1 MIVVKAQASVIVGLI
16 FMIILFSVIIPFL
29 AFTMT
34 SPSYDIQ
41 GKQYVSQAT
50 QARDQQMFQIESGDP
65 LISYVLTPSGQDVLN
80 FEFLH
85 GFYPLQIRGI
95 YYFNGTSWVPA
106 YPGNLTVSSDL
117 TIYLFTPSF
126 YSGPID
132 IVTSYANQIVLYP
145 KQFGGLECTNIWT
158 LFLNNQQSSA
168 YLTLYPGQNTQVEY
182 IYAEGSPSEQ
192 SVTSEMTLDLPN
204 GTEIFEPNTTAL
216 PAVIGS
222 GEIVALPNGT
232 TIIYPNP
239 NNGVVAIEIIKDY
252 ATVQVSGGYI
262 QQKCLHANGLP
273 LSSFLTGYQSD
284 NDNMGMLNATKRG
297 GSNNPMLQ
305 SQTIIQWVIPDSGIH
320 QGLDIPYVEASTGP
334 NGGRPGGGPGSQN
347 RINLLSS
354 GPKANVPYYSNY
366 APLGGYAVWTG
377 DAGIVIGNGIAN
389 TGNPPGQPNPPG
401 GGNNNE
407 FYIAF
412 TVQLYNGTWVTIV
425 DPNPVPAETT
435 LNGNQAAYLMM
446 IAGSYNAS
454 TGVMSLY
461 VNGSLVSQVQLK
473 PNLPLNNSPLSIMD
487 VGSVYN
493 VSNGNFL
500 KSLPGVAGDVNTG
513 DSQSYSFD
521 GALGPTIIY
530 NVSLTP
536 NAISFLY
543 HGGLPNIN
551 DIKVMWTQN
560 FVVYSKILRVYPLQ
574 TEECYSTQQPH
585 ANNGQYGYINGQN
598 VRYMVGYEVYNLVN
612 ESQYDAFWGLGA
624 AEPTAFTPFGA
635 LVLWSGATPLVFNP
649 TLLAKTGQNVT
660 IEYQATLV
668 PPEKGTYTFS
678 YNFTDCPPGI
688 TTETNGGQ
696 VVWANEYGKV
706 YINGKLVFSGYMS
719 SNKQIHV
726 LYSNDPSAVVKNQP
740 KFDYTLTGSV
750 NITIVFTFNIP
761 SDYSTSEPLGIF
773 FGLMWIPPGYS
784 SFVPVPISSFQT
796 SSE

>member
-1 MIVVKAQASVIVGLI
+1 VIVVKAQASVIVGLI

-168 YLTLYPGQNTQVEY
+168 YVTLYPGQNTQVEY
-182 IYAEGSPSEQ
+182 IYATGSPSEQ
-192 SVTSEMTLDLPN
+192 NVISTTTLNLPN

-216 PAVIGS
+216 PTVIGS

-232 TIIYPNP
+232 TIIFPNS
-239 NNGVVAIEIIKDY
+239 NNEVVAIKIIKDY
-252 ATVQVSGGYI
+252 ATVQVNEGYI
-262 QQKCLHANGLP
+262 LQKCLHANGLP

-284 NDNMGMLNATKRG
+284 SDHIGMLNGTKYG

-305 SQTIIQWVIPDSGIH
+305 NQTIIQWVIPDSGIH
-320 QGLDIPYVEASTGP
+320 QGLDIL
-334 NGGRPGGGPGSQN
+334 GSQN
-347 RINLLSS
+347 YVNLLLN
-354 GPKANVPYYSNY
+354 GIYGNKPYYSNY

-389 TGNPPGQPNPPG
+389 SPG
-401 GGNNNE
+401 GGNNN

-435 LNGNQAAYLMM
+435 LNGNQATYLMM
-446 IAGSYNAS
+446 IAGSYDNS

-473 PNLPLNNSPLSIMD
+473 PNLQLNNSPLSIID

-493 VSNGNFL
+493 GSNGNL
-500 KSLPGVAGDVNTG
+500 LESLPGVAGDVFTS
-513 DSQSYSFD
+513 DSQNYSFD

-536 NAISFLY
+536 KAISFLY
-543 HGGLPNIN
+543 HGGLPDFN

-560 FVVYSKILRVYPLQ
+560 YIVYSKILRVYPLQ
-574 TEECYSTQQPH
+574 TENCYSTQQPTGG
-585 ANNGQYGYINGQN
+585 NGQYGYINSQ
-598 VRYMVGYEVYNLVN
+598 MVGYEVYNLVN
-612 ESQYDAFWGLGA
+612 ENQYDAFWGLGDA
-624 AEPTAFTPFGA
+624 MPTAFTPYGA
-635 LVLWSGATPLVFNP
+635 LVIWSGATPLLFNS
-649 TLLAKTGQNVT
+649 TILSETGQNVT
-660 IEYQATLV
+660 IEYQANLV
-668 PPEKGTYTFS
+668 PPEKGTYNFS
-678 YNFTDCPPGI
+678 FNFTDCPPGI
-688 TTETNGGQ
+688 NAGQ
-696 VVWANEYGKV
+696 VVWANEYGQV
-706 YINGKLVFSGYMS
+706 YINGKLVFSGNMS

-726 LYSNDPSAVVKNQP
+726 LYSDDPSAISKNQP

-761 SDYSTSEPLGIF
+761 PGYSTSEPLGIF
-773 FGLMWIPPGYS
+773 FGLMWKPPGYS

-796 SSE
+796 SGWFV

>member
-1 MIVVKAQASVIVGLI
+1 VIVVKAQASVTVGIIL
-16 FMIILFSVIIPFL
+16 MIILFSVIIPFL
-29 AFTMT
+29 VFTMT

-80 FEFLH
+80 FKFLH

-117 TIYLFTPSF
+117 TIYLFTPS
-126 YSGPID
+126 YYLGPID

-145 KQFGGLECTNIWT
+145 KLFGGVECTNIWT
-158 LFLNNQQSSA
+158 LVLNNQQSSA
-168 YLTLYPGQNTQVEY
+168 YITLYPGQNTQVEC
-182 IYAEGSPSEQ
+182 IYATGSSSEET
-192 SVTSEMTLDLPN
+192 VTSEMTLNLPN

-216 PAVIGS
+216 PSIISS

-232 TIIYPNP
+232 TIIFPNP
-239 NNGVVAIEIIKDY
+239 IYNGENEVIAIKIIKDY

-262 QQKCLHANGLP
+262 LQKCLHASGLP

-284 NDNMGMLNATKRG
+284 NDHIGMLNATKYK

-305 SQTIIQWVIPDSGIH
+305 SQTIIQWAIPDSGIH
-320 QGLDIPYVEASTGP
+320 QGLDIPGL
-334 NGGRPGGGPGSQN
+334 Q
-347 RINLLSS
+347 INDIQ
-354 GPKANVPYYSNY
+354 GNVPYYSNC

-377 DAGIVIGNGIAN
+377 DAGIVIGNGI
-389 TGNPPGQPNPPG
+389 
-401 GGNNNE
+401 GNNPGPGSNN

-425 DPNPVPAETT
+425 DPNPVPAKTT
-435 LNGNQAAYLMM
+435 LNGNQATYIMM

-473 PNLPLNNSPLSIMD
+473 PNLPLNNSPLSIID
-487 VGSVYN
+487 TGSVYN
-493 VSNGNFL
+493 VSNNLL
-500 KSLPGVAGDVNTG
+500 KSLPGVAGDVFTG

-530 NVSLTP
+530 DVSLTP

-543 HGGLPNIN
+543 HGGLPNFN

-560 FVVYSKILRVYPLQ
+560 YVVYSKIINVYPLQ
-574 TEECYSTQQPH
+574 TEECYSTQQPQGG
-585 ANNGQYGYINGQN
+585 NGQYGYINGQ
-598 VRYMVGYEVYNLVN
+598 MVGYEVYNLVN
-612 ESQYDAFWGLGA
+612 ESQYDAFWGLAGA
-624 AEPTAFTPFGA
+624 IPTAFTPFGS

-649 TLLAKTGQNVT
+649 AVLSETGQNVT
-660 IEYQATLV
+660 IEYQGNLV

-678 YNFTDCPPGI
+678 FNFTDCPPGI
-688 TTETNGGQ
+688 TAETHGGQ
-696 VVWANEYGKV
+696 VVWANEYGQV
-706 YINGKLVFSGYMS
+706 YINGKLVFSGYMTG
-719 SNKQIHV
+719 KQIYV
-726 LYSNDPSAVVKNQP
+726 LYSDDPSAIKDNTPV
-740 KFDYTLTGSV
+740 FDYTLTGSV

-761 SDYSTSEPLGIF
+761 PGYSTSEPLGIF

-784 SFVPVPISSFQT
+784 SLVPIPISSFQT
-796 SSE
+796 SE

>member
-1 MIVVKAQASVIVGLI
+1 MKAQASVVVGLI
-16 FMIILFSVIIPFL
+16 FLIILFSVMIPFL
-29 AFTMT
+29 VFVMT

-41 GKQYVSQAT
+41 GKQYFSQAL

-65 LISYVLTPSGQDVLN
+65 LISYIVTPNGQDVLS

-85 GFYPLQIRGI
+85 GFYPLQIKGI

-126 YSGPID
+126 YTGPID
-132 IVTSYANQIVLYP
+132 IVTSYANQIILYP
-145 KQFGGLECTNIWT
+145 KMFGGVECTNIWT
-158 LFLNNQQSSA
+158 LFLNSQKSSA
-168 YLTLYPGQNTQVEY
+168 YITLYPGQKTQIVY
-182 IYAEGSPSEQ
+182 IYTTGSSSEQ
-192 SVTSEMTLDLPN
+192 TVTSEMTLNLPN
-204 GTEIFEPNTTAL
+204 GTEIFEPNATAL
-216 PAVIGS
+216 PTLIGS

-232 TIIYPNP
+232 TIIFPNP
-239 NNGVVAIEIIKDY
+239 NNGVIAIKIIKDY
-252 ATVQVSGGYI
+252 ATVEVSEGYI
-262 QQKCLHANGLP
+262 LQKCLHANGLP

-284 NDNMGMLNATKRG
+284 NDNIGMLNVTKYG

-320 QGLDIPYVEASTGP
+320 QGLVIPYVIASNSPSPPPGP
-334 NGGRPGGGPGSQN
+334 QPPPPGPQN
-347 RINLLSS
+347 CINLLSS

-377 DAGIVIGNGIAN
+377 DAGIVIGNGI
-389 TGNPPGQPNPPG
+389 GNNPGP
-401 GGNNNE
+401 GGNNN

-435 LNGNQAAYLMM
+435 LNGNQATYLMM

-473 PNLPLNNSPLSIMD
+473 PNLPLNNSPRSIID
-487 VGSVYN
+487 TGSVYN
-493 VSNGNFL
+493 GTNGNLL
-500 KSLPGVAGDVNTG
+500 KSLPGVAGDVFTR
-513 DSQSYSFD
+513 DSPSYSFD

-536 NAISFLY
+536 QAISFLY
-543 HGGLPNIN
+543 HGGLPDFN
-551 DIKVMWTQN
+551 DIIIMWTQN
-560 FVVYSKILRVYPLQ
+560 YVVYSKILKIYPLQ
-574 TEECYSTQQPH
+574 TEECYNTQQPEGG
-585 ANNGQYGYINGQN
+585 NGQYGYINGH
-598 VRYMVGYEVYNLVN
+598 MVGYEVYNLVN
-612 ESQYDAFWGLGA
+612 ESQYDAFWGLA
-624 AEPTAFTPFGA
+624 AAIPTAFTPFGS
-635 LVLWSGATPLVFNP
+635 LVLWSGATSLVFNP
-649 TLLAKTGQNVT
+649 TILSETGQNVT

-668 PPEKGTYTFS
+668 PPEKGSYTFS
-678 YNFTDCPPGI
+678 FNFTDCPPGI
-688 TTETNGGQ
+688 TAETTNAGQ
-696 VVWANEYGKV
+696 IVWANEYGQV

-726 LYSNDPSAVVKNQP
+726 LYSDDPSAISNKQP
-740 KFDYTLTGSV
+740 ISDYTLTGSV

-761 SDYSTSEPLGIF
+761 PGYSTSEPLGIF

>member
-1 MIVVKAQASVIVGLI
+1 M
-16 FMIILFSVIIPFL
+16 
-29 AFTMT
+29 
-34 SPSYDIQ
+34 
-41 GKQYVSQAT
+41 
-50 QARDQQMFQIESGDP
+50 
-65 LISYVLTPSGQDVLN
+65 
-80 FEFLH
+80 
-85 GFYPLQIRGI
+85 
-95 YYFNGTSWVPA
+95 
-106 YPGNLTVSSDL
+106 
-117 TIYLFTPSF
+117 
-126 YSGPID
+126 
-132 IVTSYANQIVLYP
+132 
-145 KQFGGLECTNIWT
+145 
-158 LFLNNQQSSA
+158 
-168 YLTLYPGQNTQVEY
+168 TLY
-182 IYAEGSPSEQ
+182 
-192 SVTSEMTLDLPN
+192 LPN

-232 TIIYPNP
+232 TIIFPNP
-239 NNGVVAIEIIKDY
+239 INGVVAIKIIKDY
-252 ATVQVSGGYI
+252 ATVQVSEGYI

-284 NDNMGMLNATKRG
+284 NDHIGVLNATKYR

-305 SQTIIQWVIPDSGIH
+305 SQTIIQWAIPDSGIH
-320 QGLDIPYVEASTGP
+320 QGLDIPGL
-334 NGGRPGGGPGSQN
+334 QN
-347 RINLLSS
+347 SVNLLLN
-354 GPKANVPYYSNY
+354 GIQGNKPYYSNY

-389 TGNPPGQPNPPG
+389 PVNLPGPPPPPG
-401 GGNNNE
+401 GGNNNNN

-412 TVQLYNGTWVTIV
+412 TVQLHNGTWVTIV
-425 DPNPVPAETT
+425 DPNPVPAKTT
-435 LNGNQAAYLMM
+435 LNGKQATYLMM
-446 IAGSYNAS
+446 IAGSYNVS

-473 PNLPLNNSPLSIMD
+473 PNLMLNNSPLSIID
-487 VGSVYN
+487 TGSVYN
-493 VSNGNFL
+493 GSNGKLL

-543 HGGLPNIN
+543 HGGLPNFN

-560 FVVYSKILRVYPLQ
+560 YVVYSKILSVYPLQ
-574 TEECYSTQQPH
+574 TEDCYSTQQPQ
-585 ANNGQYGYINGQN
+585 AKPGQYGHINDQ
-598 VRYMVGYEVYNLVN
+598 MVGYEVYNLVN
-612 ESQYDAFWGLGA
+612 ENQYNAFWGLGGA
-624 AEPTAFTPFGA
+624 IPTAFTPFGA

-649 TLLAKTGQNVT
+649 TVLSETGQNVT
-660 IEYQATLV
+660 IELQANLV

-726 LYSNDPSAVVKNQP
+726 LYSDDSSAISNNQP
-740 KFDYTLTGSV
+740 IFDYTLTGSV

-761 SDYSTSEPLGIF
+761 SGYSTSEPLGIF
-773 FGLMWIPPGYS
+773 LGLMWIPPGYG
-784 SFVPVPISSFQT
+784 SFVPIPISSFQS

>member
-1 MIVVKAQASVIVGLI
+1 VKAQASVTIGLI
-16 FMIILFSVIIPFL
+16 FMIVLFSVIIPFL
-29 AFTMT
+29 VFTMT

-65 LISYVLTPSGQDVLN
+65 LISYVVAPSGQDVLN

-145 KQFGGLECTNIWT
+145 KQYGGLECTNIWT

-168 YLTLYPGQNTQVEY
+168 YVTLYPGQNTQVEY
-182 IYAEGSPSEQ
+182 IYATGSPSEQ
-192 SVTSEMTLDLPN
+192 SVTSTMTLKLPN

-216 PAVIGS
+216 PPVIGS

-232 TIIYPNP
+232 TIIFPYSTY
-239 NNGVVAIEIIKDY
+239 NGVVAIEIIKDY
-252 ATVQVSGGYI
+252 ATVQVSEGYI
-262 QQKCLHANGLP
+262 LEKCLHANGLP

-284 NDNMGMLNATKRG
+284 NDNIGVLNDTKYG
-297 GSNNPMLQ
+297 KSNNPMLQ
-305 SQTIIQWVIPDSGIH
+305 SQTIIQWAIPDSGIH
-320 QGLDIPYVEASTGP
+320 QGLDIP
-334 NGGRPGGGPGSQN
+334 GSQN
-347 RINLLSS
+347 SGNLY
-354 GPKANVPYYSNY
+354 GNVPYYSNY

-377 DAGIVIGNGIAN
+377 DAGIVIGNGI
-389 TGNPPGQPNPPG
+389 GNAPG
-401 GGNNNE
+401 GGNNNN

-435 LNGNQAAYLMM
+435 LNGKDATYPMM
-446 IAGSYNAS
+446 IAGSYNTS

-473 PNLPLNNSPLSIMD
+473 PNLPLNNSPLSIID
-487 VGSVYN
+487 TGSVYN
-493 VSNGNFL
+493 GSNGNLL
-500 KSLPGVAGDVNTG
+500 KSLPGVAGDVCTG
-513 DSQSYSFD
+513 DSGSYSFD

-536 NAISFLY
+536 QAISFLY
-543 HGGLPNIN
+543 HGGLPDFN
-551 DIKVMWTQN
+551 DIKIMWTQN
-560 FVVYSKILRVYPLQ
+560 YVVYSKILNVYPLQ
-574 TEECYSTQQPH
+574 TEEYYSTQTPH
-585 ANNGQYGYINGQN
+585 GEKNGQYGYVNGQ
-598 VRYMVGYEVYNLVN
+598 MVGYEVYNLVN
-612 ESQYDAFWGLGA
+612 ESQYDAFWALAGA
-624 AEPTAFTPFGA
+624 IPTAFTPFGA
-635 LVLWSGATPLVFNP
+635 LVIWSGATPLVFNP
-649 TLLAKTGQNVT
+649 IVLSETGQNVT
-660 IEYQATLV
+660 IEFQANLV

-719 SNKQIHV
+719 GSNKQIHV
-726 LYSNDPSAVVKNQP
+726 LYSDDPSAISNNQP
-740 KFDYTLTGSV
+740 IFDYTLTGSV
-750 NITIVFTFNIP
+750 NITIVFTFNVP
-761 SDYSTSEPLGIF
+761 SGYSTSQPLGIF
-773 FGLMWIPPGYS
+773 FGLMWIPPGDS
-784 SFVPVPISSFQT
+784 SFVPVPISYFQT

>member
-1 MIVVKAQASVIVGLI
+1 MIVMKAQASVVVGLI
-16 FMIILFSVIIPFL
+16 LLIILFSVMIPFL
-29 AFTMT
+29 VFVMT
-34 SPSYDIQ
+34 SPSYNIQ
-41 GKQYVSQAT
+41 GKQYISQAV

-65 LISYVLTPSGQDVLN
+65 LISYIVTPNGQDVLS

-85 GFYPLQIRGI
+85 GFYPLQIKGI

-126 YSGPID
+126 YTGPID
-132 IVTSYANQIVLYP
+132 IVTSYANQIILYP
-145 KQFGGLECTNIWT
+145 KMFGGVECTNIWT
-158 LFLNNQQSSA
+158 LFLNSQKSSA
-168 YLTLYPGQNTQVEY
+168 YITLYPGQNTQIVY
-182 IYAEGSPSEQ
+182 IYTGSSSEET
-192 SVTSEMTLDLPN
+192 VTSEMTLYLPN
-204 GTEIFEPNTTAL
+204 GTEIFEPNATAL
-216 PAVIGS
+216 PALIGS

-232 TIIYPNP
+232 TIIFPNP
-239 NNGVVAIEIIKDY
+239 NNGVVAIKIIKDY
-252 ATVQVSGGYI
+252 ATVEVSGGYI
-262 QQKCLHANGLP
+262 LQKCLHASGLP

-284 NDNMGMLNATKRG
+284 NDNIGMLNVTKYG

-320 QGLDIPYVEASTGP
+320 QGLVIPYVTASNDPPPPPGP
-334 NGGRPGGGPGSQN
+334 QN
-347 RINLLSS
+347 CINLLSS

-377 DAGIVIGNGIAN
+377 DAGIVIGNGI
-389 TGNPPGQPNPPG
+389 GNNPGP
-401 GGNNNE
+401 GGNNN

-435 LNGNQAAYLMM
+435 LNGNQATYLMM

-473 PNLPLNNSPLSIMD
+473 PNLLLNNSPRSIID

-493 VSNGNFL
+493 GSNGNLL
-500 KSLPGVAGDVNTG
+500 KSLPGVAGDVFTG

-536 NAISFLY
+536 QAISFLY
-543 HGGLPNIN
+543 HGGLPDFN
-551 DIKVMWTQN
+551 DIIIMWTQN
-560 FVVYSKILRVYPLQ
+560 YVVYSKILKIYPLQ
-574 TEECYSTQQPH
+574 TEECYSTQQPQGG
-585 ANNGQYGYINGQN
+585 NGQYGHINGQ
-598 VRYMVGYEVYNLVN
+598 MVGYEVYNLVN
-612 ESQYDAFWGLGA
+612 ESQYDAFWGLAGA
-624 AEPTAFTPFGA
+624 IPTAFTPFGA
-635 LVLWSGATPLVFNP
+635 LVLWSGGTPLVFNP
-649 TLLAKTGQNVT
+649 SILSETGQNVT
-660 IEYQATLV
+660 VEYQATLV

-688 TTETNGGQ
+688 TAETHGGQ
-696 VVWANEYGKV
+696 VVWANEYGQV
-706 YINGKLVFSGYMS
+706 YINGKLVFSGYMTD
-719 SNKQIHV
+719 KQIHV
-726 LYSNDPSAVVKNQP
+726 LYSDDPSAISKNQP
-740 KFDYTLTGSV
+740 IFDYTFAGSV

-761 SDYSTSEPLGIF
+761 HGYSTSQPLGIF
-773 FGLMWIPPGYS
+773 FGLMWIPPGFS
-784 SFVPVPISSFQT
+784 SFIPVPISSFQT
-796 SSE
+796 PSE